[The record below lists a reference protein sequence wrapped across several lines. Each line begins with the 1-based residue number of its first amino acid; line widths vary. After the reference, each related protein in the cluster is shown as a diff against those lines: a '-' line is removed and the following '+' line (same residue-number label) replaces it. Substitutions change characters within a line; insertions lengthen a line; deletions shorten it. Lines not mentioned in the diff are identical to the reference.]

1 MQEMD
6 DKMHEEM
13 RQTRALTTENAPQ
26 NDLFARYLSEINLG
40 QIAKQKENASTKKSG
55 E

>member
-6 DKMHEEM
+6 DKMYEEQAM
-13 RQTRALTTENAPQ
+13 ALTAENAPQ

-40 QIAKQKENASTKKSG
+40 QLAKQKENASTKKSG

>member
-13 RQTRALTTENAPQ
+13 KQTRALMPERTPQ